1 MKVNKGVTFY
11 SHESSFIDN
20 PENIGVGSKIW
31 HYSHIESTAI
41 IGTNCT
47 IGQNV
52 YIGKNVIVGNYVK
65 IQNNVSLY
73 QGVILEDYV
82 FCGPSV
88 VFTNDLWPRSKF
100 PKEPMNYVTTKISE
114 GASLGANSTILCGVK
129 IGTNS
134 MVGAGALVTKDV
146 KSHSLVIGVPAVHYA
161 WVCECG
167 SKLEK
172 LECIRCK
179 KIYIEEEDGLV
190 SL

>member
-1 MKVNKGVTFY
+1 MKAKLGVAFY

-20 PENIGVGSKIW
+20 PKNIGVGSKVW
-31 HYSHIESTAI
+31 HFSHIESTAI
-41 IGTNCT
+41 IGSYCT

-52 YIGKNVIVGNYVK
+52 YVGKNVIVGNNVK

-88 VFTNDLWPRSKF
+88 VFTNDLRPRSMF
-100 PKEPMNYVTTKISE
+100 PKEQLNYISTKVCK
-114 GASLGANSTILCGVK
+114 GASLGANSTILCGVN
-129 IGTNS
+129 IGVNS
-134 MVGAGALVTKDV
+134 MVGAGTLVTKDV

-167 SKLEK
+167 TKLEK
-172 LECIRCK
+172 LECPSCK

-190 SL
+190 IL